1 MIPNE
6 EGWRYLSVKKLSAL
20 LRGIMSKHHIDFY
33 CFNCLHSFATENKL
47 ESHKKVCENKDFCNI
62 AMSSKDTKILKFHQY
77 QKSDRALIFIYAD
90 FQCIIEKIER
100 RKNNP
105 ENLSTTKVSEHIPSS
120 FSMST
125 R

>member
-1 MIPNE
+1 M
-6 EGWRYLSVKKLSAL
+6 
-20 LRGIMSKHHIDFY
+20 
-33 CFNCLHSFATENKL
+33 LHSFATENKL

-62 AMSSKDTKILKFHQY
+62 AMSSKDTKILKFNQY

-120 FSMST
+120 FSMSI